1 MFKYILAAAA
11 GVTIGLLFAPKAG
24 EKLREDLSDQMN
36 DSIERGKTSA
46 RRISKRPR
54 AGRTRAA
61 TIPRHQGC
69 HLGQRKLSQQS
80 SYTAT
85 RTRDG

>member
-36 DSIERGKTSA
+36 DSIERGKTAA
-46 RRISKRPR
+46 RRISKRAQELGDQAQQQFR
-54 AGRTRAA
+54 DIKAA
-61 TIPRHQGC
+61 I
-69 HLGQRKLSQQS
+69 
-80 SYTAT
+80 
-85 RTRDG
+85 